1 MLRLCTRSWSRKL
14 LGCPL
19 HRCCAHSMWTSRR
32 RNLSGIYSWIILFE
46 VQVLSM
52 LRTILSAMVVG
63 IGGDYSYTRHGVVS
77 SKDVIQLFRPNEI
90 IARMIISRK
99 QKQ

>member
-1 MLRLCTRSWSRKL
+1 MSDDVKCRVYVPGLGQENYLRLCTRSWSRKL

-19 HRCCAHSMWTSRR
+19 QRQDVAPIQCGHQGVESRK
-32 RNLSGIYSWIILFE
+32 SGICSWIILFE

-63 IGGDYSYTRHGVVS
+63 IGGD
-77 SKDVIQLFRPNEI
+77 
-90 IARMIISRK
+90 
-99 QKQ
+99 